1 MTAMPLP
8 RLDPARLQNAFDL
21 VARQVGRGEVPSAVL
36 AVANSEGPVR
46 VEAFS
51 GVDAA
56 TTDSIYLLAS
66 ISKPI
71 MATAVMQL
79 VERGL
84 LVLSAPVQRYLP
96 EFVAP
101 PVSVGQP
108 GAEAV
113 TCWHLLTHTSGVED
127 MDADLLNRERPDRA
141 RLLQIAC
148 TSPLRFVP
156 GTRYEYSSLSFALL
170 GEVIAR
176 LAGRDYPEF
185 LVAELF
191 GPLGMRDSGFGP
203 PDPARAMS
211 SHFPGIPDEHQ
222 AMAMSY
228 FSSLQAPG
236 GGLWGTAGDVAAFG
250 RAMLR
255 GGELDGVR
263 VLGRRLVELMTRE
276 QTAGLREEG
285 TPPRDPHYG
294 LGWGLPGF
302 GGDLPASRRAFE
314 HGGATGPRLLVDP
327 EADLVVVYLAN
338 RWGTGPELS
347 FAAIQAVYGA
357 LED

>member
-1 MTAMPLP
+1 MPAP
-8 RLDPARLQNAFDL
+8 RLDPARLQNAFDI
-21 VARQVGRGEVPSAVL
+21 VARQVGRGDVPSAVL
-36 AVANSEGPVR
+36 AVAKRAGLVR

-51 GVDAA
+51 GADAA

-71 MATAVMQL
+71 TATAVMQL

-113 TCWHLLTHTSGVED
+113 TCWHLLTHTSGVVD
-127 MDADLLNRERPDRA
+127 MEPELLSRERPDRE

-156 GTRYEYSSLSFALL
+156 GTRFEYNSLSFALL
-170 GEVIAR
+170 GEVTAR
-176 LAGRDYPEF
+176 LAGRDYPEV
-185 LVAELF
+185 LAAELF
-191 GPLGMRDSGFGP
+191 GPLGMRDSGFEP
-203 PDPARAMS
+203 PDRARAMS

-222 AMAMSY
+222 ALAMSY

-236 GGLWGTAGDVAAFG
+236 GGLWGTAGDVATFG

-263 VLGRRLVELMTRE
+263 VLGRRFVELMTRE
-276 QTAGLREEG
+276 QTAGLREDG

-294 LGWGLPGF
+294 LGWGLPGLV
-302 GGDLPASRRAFE
+302 GDLPASPRAFE

-327 EADLVVVYLAN
+327 EADLVVVYLTN

>member
-1 MTAMPLP
+1 MPAP

-21 VARQVGRGEVPSAVL
+21 VAGQVGRGEVPSAVL
-36 AVANSEGPVR
+36 AVANRAGLVR

-51 GVDAA
+51 GADRA

-71 MATAVMQL
+71 TATAVMQL

-96 EFVAP
+96 EFAPP

-113 TCWHLLTHTSGVED
+113 TCWHLLTHTSGLVD
-127 MDADLLNRERPDRA
+127 MGSELLSRERPGRE
-141 RLLQIAC
+141 RLLQISC

-156 GTRYEYSSLSFALL
+156 GARFEYNSLSFALL

-176 LAGRDYPEF
+176 LAGHDYPEV
-185 LVAELF
+185 LAAELF
-191 GPLGMRDSGFGP
+191 GPLGMHDSGFEP

-222 AMAMSY
+222 GMAAAY

-236 GGLWGTAGDVAAFG
+236 GGLWGTAGTSPRSGGRCCAA
-250 RAMLR
+250 ANW
-255 GGELDGVR
+255 
-263 VLGRRLVELMTRE
+263 
-276 QTAGLREEG
+276 TAC
-285 TPPRDPHYG
+285 
-294 LGWGLPGF
+294 
-302 GGDLPASRRAFE
+302 ACS
-314 HGGATGPRLLVDP
+314 
-327 EADLVVVYLAN
+327 
-338 RWGTGPELS
+338 
-347 FAAIQAVYGA
+347 AAGSSN
-357 LED
+357 